1 MTVLADFLTVTV
13 PKGAGLDL
21 RDALTDVCLS
31 LPGSQ
36 TDPLGVRVGKFALL
50 RFQERPTVMVAS
62 VSGMMLA
69 ALRASKLL
77 HDYCAAAASCG
88 PHRVTQI
95 HAAHDVECNAP
106 DELHRIYRTVRGHG
120 VALTRKRIQPKQIKT
135 IFSPGADG
143 RDTGSIMF
151 GHRARHETTLCI
163 YDRRHDAS
171 EKGKPDPGP
180 LLRYELRT
188 SVEGLTLRDA
198 CEPAPLF
205 YHFMGA
211 FFRRPADVATWA
223 PHGEG
228 FTLPRTEIDAQVKL
242 RRLVEQSADLAR
254 AIDLADQLPGE
265 GLDVLVRLI
274 RNRAKTR
281 RQTRAFAAVGGAA
294 ASGDTV
300 GVDTTTQP

>member
-1 MTVLADFLTVTV
+1 MTVVTDFLTVSV

-31 LPGSQ
+31 LPESQ
-36 TDPLGVRVGKFALL
+36 TDPLGVRLGRFALL
-50 RFQERPTVMVAS
+50 RFQDRPTVTVAS
-62 VSGMMLA
+62 ASGMMLA
-69 ALRASKLL
+69 ALRASQLL
-77 HDYCAAAASCG
+77 HDYCAAVASCG

-95 HAAHDVECNAP
+95 HAAHDVECDAP
-106 DELHRIYRTVRGHG
+106 SELHRIYQTVRGLG
-120 VALTRKRIQPKQIKT
+120 VALTRKRIAPRNIKT
-135 IFSPGADG
+135 IFSSGADC

-163 YDRRHDAS
+163 YDRHQDAI

-205 YHFMGA
+205 HHFMGA
-211 FFRRPADVATWA
+211 FFRRPDDVAPWA

-228 FTLPRTEIDAQVKL
+228 FTLPRANIDSQVKL
-242 RRLVEQSADLAR
+242 RRLVEQSADIAR

-265 GLDVLVRLI
+265 GLDVLLRLI

-281 RQTRAFAAVGGAA
+281 RQTRTFTAA
-294 ASGDTV
+294 A
-300 GVDTTTQP
+300 QPAASP